1 MTSIHV
7 YETFGIVRKTRTNT
21 MEDPGTVNPSGINL
35 LIVGGESGPGSQ
47 PFEVNWARDLI
58 QQ

>member
-1 MTSIHV
+1 
-7 YETFGIVRKTRTNT
+7 